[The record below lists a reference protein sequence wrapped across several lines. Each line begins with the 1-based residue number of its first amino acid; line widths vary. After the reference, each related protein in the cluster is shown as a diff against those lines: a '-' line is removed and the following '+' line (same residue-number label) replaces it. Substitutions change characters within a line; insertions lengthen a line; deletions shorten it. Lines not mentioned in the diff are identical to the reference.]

1 MANWGK
7 NTQLLNDNELSHHGI
22 LGMKWGI
29 RRFQPYPKGYSGN
42 GKEVGDAAKSNRE
55 INKIWDQEIKKEKKA
70 IKKQRADI
78 AQKANKLAEKHNY
91 FNDKN
96 NPAKNK
102 KAADQY
108 NKLWD
113 QYAMLTRRGSK
124 ESYKKARETMVKR
137 FGETRI
143 SEVGESNVM
152 KAKIASLM
160 LGSMGVYTILR
171 IKGIL

>member
-1 MANWGK
+1 MYIIPD
-7 NTQLLNDNELSHHGI
+7 TQLDFGDELSHHGI

-29 RRFQPYPKGYSGN
+29 RRFQPYPKGYK
-42 GKEVGDAAKSNRE
+42 GKGREVGDAAKSNRE

-78 AQKANKLAEKHNY
+78 AQKAIKLAEKHNY

-113 QYAMLTRRGSK
+113 QYAVLKRRGTN
-124 ESYKKARETMVKR
+124 ESYKRARETMIKR

-143 SEVGESNVM
+143 SEVRENNEM
-152 KAKIASLM
+152 KAKIATLM
-160 LGSMGVYTILR
+160 AGSAAVYTILK
-171 IKGIL
+171 IKGIV